1 LGDGCRCPA
10 AHTSAP
16 PARAPERRPARAQAF
31 ARGGRTSF
39 YSAALGG
46 AAAAPVELAPAQKPP
61 GALCADG
68 SLAKPGAGAGP
79 PGACASPSGGAP
91 AAAGPPAL
99 LPSRL
104 ALELRRLA
112 RGSAASAA
120 AGAASDEEMAGSE
133 RGSDEGPGCKTRP
146 ASPGAASVGAGSE
159 RSDADVVALGA
170 QLVLEAGLASS
181 GSFADC
187 ERPLAHGAARRL
199 RGALARSVADVLA
212 LYDAVRAGGAAECTS
227 SETHLRCLFL
237 VRFFYALSKTRSW
250 MMCVKACSCVQAPVA
265 ICACELRR

>member
-1 LGDGCRCPA
+1 LGDGRRCPA
-10 AHTSAP
+10 AHTTAP
-16 PARAPERRPARAQAF
+16 SARAPERRPVCAQAF

-46 AAAAPVELAPAQKPP
+46 AAAAPVEFAPAQKPP

-68 SLAKPGAGAGP
+68 SLAKPGAGAGQ
-79 PGACASPSGGAP
+79 PGACASPGGGPP

-112 RGSAASAA
+112 RGSAAAAAA

-181 GSFADC
+181 GPCTDC
-187 ERPLAHGAARRL
+187 ERPPAHGAARRL

-212 LYDAVRAGGAAECTS
+212 LYDAVRAGGTAKRTS
-227 SETHLRCLFL
+227 PDAHMRCL
-237 VRFFYALSKTRSW
+237 
-250 MMCVKACSCVQAPVA
+250 
-265 ICACELRR
+265 